1 MLDADRN
8 LAKQMHPCEETQV
21 VLPSRRRV
29 LVCGMRFAV
38 SLLRKIDLFRL
49 SASIPR
55 LQCPMVLLAYL
66 LTELNAK
73 LFLQLK
79 PKRRRSG
86 SEWQLLRAYVQTNFV
101 DSSVER
107 P

>member
-1 MLDADRN
+1 
-8 LAKQMHPCEETQV
+8 
-21 VLPSRRRV
+21 
-29 LVCGMRFAV
+29 
-38 SLLRKIDLFRL
+38 
-49 SASIPR
+49 
-55 LQCPMVLLAYL
+55 MVLLAYL